1 MKMRRDVL
9 LKSIADLL
17 ITFENPTDSN
27 LERVISAYIE
37 IDKELYEYDGEKFV
51 KIDKSL
57 TFRVV
62 K

>member
-1 MKMRRDVL
+1 MQMKKDVL
-9 LKSIADLL
+9 LKGIADLL

-27 LERVISAYIE
+27 LERVIGAYIE